1 MQGLPKVTFF
11 NLAAD
16 KRKILIAALEKEF
29 SRVPLYDASI
39 SNIVKE
45 AKIPRGSFYQYF
57 EDKEDAYFF
66 LLCEQIRESK
76 ENFAFCLQKNNGDLF
91 QAMIEMYEITIIE
104 LSKGE
109 SINFLKNAF
118 LNMTHE
124 IESKFND
131 IFNAN
136 GGLEEFRNI
145 SLFFDKSNLNITS
158 DKELLHLMKI
168 VISVTFRNLVEKLA
182 QNLTIEEAM
191 DGYLIEMELLKKGL
205 LKRTENK

>member
-1 MQGLPKVTFF
+1 MPKVTFF

-76 ENFAFCLQKNNGDLF
+76 ENFALCLQKNNGDLF
-91 QAMIEMYEITIIE
+91 QAMIKMYEITIIE

-145 SLFFDKSNLNITS
+145 SLFFDRSNLNITS